1 MKGSSGTKY
10 GVVITMRRS
19 AAFPPGLVIAIAG
32 AVLAPRPLRLAC
44 RAGVLAW
51 AAGVIAASAP
61 TARKHGAAEGAG
73 LAAVFA
79 TMHLSWGAGFLRGC
93 TVFGPPWAALA
104 RILGLRR
111 G

>member
-1 MKGSSGTKY
+1 M
-10 GVVITMRRS
+10 
-19 AAFPPGLVIAIAG
+19 IAIAG

-44 RAGVLAW
+44 RAAVLAW
-51 AAGVIAASAP
+51 AAAVIAASMP
-61 TARKHGAAEGAG
+61 TARKDGAAEAAG

-93 TVFGPPWAALA
+93 AAFGPPWAALA
-104 RILGLRR
+104 RILGVRR